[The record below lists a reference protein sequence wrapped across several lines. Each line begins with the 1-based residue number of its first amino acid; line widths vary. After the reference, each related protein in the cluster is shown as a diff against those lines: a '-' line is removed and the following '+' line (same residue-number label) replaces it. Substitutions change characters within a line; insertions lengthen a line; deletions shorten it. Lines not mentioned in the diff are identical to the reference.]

1 MVKAAKGALLST
13 LEIDRSSNT
22 PIYRQIEDFLRQI
35 ILDGVLLPSQKL
47 PSTRELALELGVSRI
62 TIKSVYEQLISEGYV
77 QGKTGAG
84 TFVSEGLEG
93 ETPVVPAINTTRKD
107 YLDGNFSQTAEHIS
121 FSQASA
127 RYGSILPFRPGV
139 PALDKFPVKRWNK
152 YLSRATTKSDIANFS
167 YGDLL
172 GSEKLRA
179 SIARH
184 LADSRGMKVDPK
196 QILITSGAQQ
206 AFVLISY
213 VLMNKN
219 DTIWYENPGHI
230 AGRDLLKIVGGDVS
244 PVPIDKEGLNLP
256 YAVLNFSK
264 PKLIFTTP
272 SHQQPLGITMSL
284 QRRLTLLK
292 YAHENAS
299 WVIEDDYDSEF
310 RYRGRPLPALAALDK
325 VGRVLYVGT
334 FSKSLFPSVRIG
346 YVVVPEILMD
356 PFAKTRNI
364 FGQTSS
370 AITEE
375 ALSNFMDDGGFAEHI
390 RKMRRLYR
398 DRQDILLD
406 ALKIHCSNILE
417 SQQTDAGM
425 HIIADIKN
433 GMSDRLAHLELLN
446 AGIDSLPLSIYYE
459 GSVQR
464 QALVL
469 GFSGVQKKVIP
480 KLVTRMGR
488 VLGSLNPSN

>member
-1 MVKAAKGALLST
+1 MVKAATGALLST
-13 LEIDRSSNT
+13 LEIDRRSRV
-22 PIYRQIEDFLRQI
+22 PIYRQIEDFLRQM
-35 ILDGVLLPSQKL
+35 ILNGSLLPSQKL

-84 TFVSEGLEG
+84 TFVSEGLDG
-93 ETPVVPAINTTRKD
+93 ETPVVPSIDLTEKK
-107 YLDGNFSQTAEHIS
+107 YLFGNFSKTAEHIS
-121 FSQASA
+121 LSQAIA

-139 PALDKFPVKRWNK
+139 PALDKFPIKRWNK
-152 YLSRATTKSDIANFS
+152 YVSRATKSDITNFS

-172 GSEKLRA
+172 GSKKLRA
-179 SIARH
+179 SIAHH
-184 LADSRGMKVDPK
+184 LADSRGMQVDPE

-219 DTIWYENPGHI
+219 DTVWYENPGHI
-230 AGRDLLKIVGGDVS
+230 AGRDVMRIVGGDVS
-244 PVPIDKEGLNLP
+244 PVPIDGEGLDLP
-256 YAVLNFSK
+256 YAIQNFSI

-284 QRRLTLLK
+284 QRRLALLK

-299 WVIEDDYDSEF
+299 WIIEDDYDSEF
-310 RYRGRPLPALAALDK
+310 RYRGRPLPALSALDK

-356 PFAKTRNI
+356 AFAKMRNI

-398 DRQDILLD
+398 DRRDILLN
-406 ALKIHCSNILE
+406 ALKENCSNILIP
-417 SQQTDAGM
+417 QQTDAGM
-425 HIIADIKN
+425 HILADIKN
-433 GMSDRLAHLELLN
+433 GISDRLAHLELLKS
-446 AGIDSLPLSIYYE
+446 GIDSLPLSIYYE
-459 GSVQR
+459 GPAER

-480 KLVTRMGR
+480 ELVSKMGS
-488 VLGSLNPSN
+488 VLNCLKTVN

>member
-13 LEIDRSSNT
+13 LEIDRRCGV
-22 PIYRQIEDFLRQI
+22 PIYRQIEDFLRKM
-35 ILDGVLLPSQKL
+35 ILGGALPPSQKL

-84 TFVSEGLEG
+84 TFVSKGLDS
-93 ETPVVPAINTTRKD
+93 ETPVVPSFKITEKD
-107 YLDGNFSQTAEHIS
+107 YLEGNFSQTAEHIS
-121 FSQASA
+121 LSQASA
-127 RYGSILPFRPGV
+127 RYGSIMPFRPGV
-139 PALDKFPVKRWNK
+139 PALDKFPIKKWSK
-152 YLSRATTKSDIANFS
+152 YISRATTKSDVANLS
-167 YGDLL
+167 YGGLL
-172 GSEKLRA
+172 GSKKLRA
-179 SIARH
+179 SIAHH
-184 LADSRGMKVDPK
+184 LADSRGMRVDPK

-230 AGRDLLKIVGGDVS
+230 AGRDVMKIAGGHVS

-256 YAVLNFSK
+256 YAILNFPK

-284 QRRLTLLK
+284 TRRLALLK
-292 YAHENAS
+292 YASKNAS

-346 YVVVPEILMD
+346 YVVLPEMLMD
-356 PFAKTRNI
+356 AFAKTRNI
-364 FGQTSS
+364 LGQTSS

-375 ALSNFMDDGGFAEHI
+375 ALSNFMDDGAFAEHI

-398 DRQDILLD
+398 DRRDILIK
-406 ALKIHCSNILE
+406 ALRDYCCNILVP
-417 SQQTDAGM
+417 QQTDAGM
-425 HIIADIKN
+425 HIIADLKN
-433 GMSDRLAHLELLN
+433 GMTDRLAHSKLLN
-446 AGIDSLPLSIYYE
+446 SGIDSLPLSIYYDGPIE
-459 GSVQR
+459 R

-469 GFSGVQKKVIP
+469 GFSGIQKSLIP
-480 KLVTRMGR
+480 PLANEMSR
-488 VLGSLNPSN
+488 VLSD

>member
-1 MVKAAKGALLST
+1 M
-13 LEIDRSSNT
+13 
-22 PIYRQIEDFLRQI
+22 
-35 ILDGVLLPSQKL
+35 
-47 PSTRELALELGVSRI
+47 
-62 TIKSVYEQLISEGYV
+62 
-77 QGKTGAG
+77 
-84 TFVSEGLEG
+84 
-93 ETPVVPAINTTRKD
+93 
-107 YLDGNFSQTAEHIS
+107 DGNFSQTAEHIS

-346 YVVVPEILMD
+346 YVVVPEILVD
-356 PFAKTRNI
+356 TFAKTRNI

-398 DRQDILLD
+398 ERRDILLD
-406 ALKIHCSNILE
+406 ALKNHCSNILE
-417 SQQTDAGM
+417 PQQTDAGM